1 MALLLN
7 DFLWVPKSA
16 PHRYIWWSH
25 TIYSMWRVD
34 SSFYCLSRNPCFP
47 SQVWRWLHGDCPGRR
62 ISPSAEASR
71 GFCPEDVP
79 WQHSEG
85 EASQHTAISV
95 PLCVGSLGQHFQTVF
110 QPAAEAGNRRLLCV
124 PDHPGSGEARNLGKW
139 HSSILFFYALSIKPK
154 VPMGQSRKGFDIT

>member
-1 MALLLN
+1 MFLALLWHFSWMTSCGCQNQL
-7 DFLWVPKSA
+7 LTGTSGG
-16 PHRYIWWSH
+16 H
-25 TIYSMWRVD
+25 TPSTVMWRVD
-34 SSFYCLSRNPCFP
+34 SWFYCLSRNPCFP

-139 HSSILFFYALSIKPK
+139 QSSILFLLRFVNK
-154 VPMGQSRKGFDIT
+154 T